1 MDGVE
6 YDIRLEWAQ
15 QTIEGNE
22 ALIANLKE
30 HISMLVNET
39 SELRTLV
46 DTLKKVQESLLTDK
60 LAAESSLEFL
70 LREKAELSGENA
82 SLRAHAKDLSR
93 SLEAYA
99 SVNSL
104 LAAVPPLPPGA
115 ASTGSPMSTSAGSG
129 SRSTDPSCPEIEVAG
144 GGEGAGSGAAQQVS
158 SLASLLATSR
168 YLNVRMLEFS
178 RNAGHLLSNRGEEL
192 WEYICHGTGSLSGA
206 REALR
211 AGLVAALAEAVG
223 VEGDLRALLP
233 PGAASLPAPEPLPPL
248 LLAQHARII
257 ARRSGEGSPTE
268 GLEEGFADGQLPSP
282 SVFHSPREY
291 EEEGGGEGGFFT
303 AFFRLLVGD
312 VESEAAVM
320 AEEELAVQ
328 AAERVAEEKRR
339 RADKVRKAI
348 ERGVE
353 LDDEQ
358 KRAALLA
365 P

>member
-1 MDGVE
+1 
-6 YDIRLEWAQ
+6 
-15 QTIEGNE
+15 
-22 ALIANLKE
+22 
-30 HISMLVNET
+30 
-39 SELRTLV
+39 
-46 DTLKKVQESLLTDK
+46 
-60 LAAESSLEFL
+60 
-70 LREKAELSGENA
+70 
-82 SLRAHAKDLSR
+82 
-93 SLEAYA
+93 
-99 SVNSL
+99 
-104 LAAVPPLPPGA
+104 
-115 ASTGSPMSTSAGSG
+115 
-129 SRSTDPSCPEIEVAG
+129 
-144 GGEGAGSGAAQQVS
+144 
-158 SLASLLATSR
+158 
-168 YLNVRMLEFS
+168 MLEFS

-268 GLEEGFADGQLPSP
+268 GLEEGFADGRLPSP